1 MGWRGVGMPL
11 PPLAPPYKGGER
23 RDKASL
29 TRWRGW
35 ECKDHYKRRWMLAW
49 GSMPPSANLAA
60 LLSDYASLIRPTFS
74 CLTNADSG
82 FFNDDQGGLRDIHI
96 LLQQPVA
103 HSHDV
108 VGFQIPGSQ
117 KHDTPIGLVF
127 MNGRTKITIVGQDVG
142 RISVA

>member
-1 MGWRGVGMPL
+1 
-11 PPLAPPYKGGER
+11 
-23 RDKASL
+23 
-29 TRWRGW
+29 
-35 ECKDHYKRRWMLAW
+35 MLAW

-127 MNGRTKITIVGQDVG
+127 MNG
-142 RISVA
+142 